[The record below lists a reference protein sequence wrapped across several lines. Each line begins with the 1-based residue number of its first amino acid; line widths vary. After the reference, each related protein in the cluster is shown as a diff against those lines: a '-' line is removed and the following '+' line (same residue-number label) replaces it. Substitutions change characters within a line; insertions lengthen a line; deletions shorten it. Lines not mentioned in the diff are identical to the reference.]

1 METLAPG
8 TPRRRQRRIA
18 IRFAAMIF
26 GLATALLAAET
37 ALHWFPKL
45 IPANVLLRYPPE
57 GVEFFVPGLLD
68 RTPLSAVPLPTGRRP
83 YQGPP
88 PHDASTQTSWRGL
101 QASEGET
108 ETLVLPADEDGL
120 PNAVRYEHPDVVL
133 VGDSFAA
140 LAGQTQ
146 PKGLVPS
153 LEQKL
158 DVKIFNLGIPG
169 IGPIHESWLLRNLGV
184 AKKPQA
190 VVWFFYGGNDFQDTF
205 YLQKSIA
212 RGIATHG
219 ERRHDTRR
227 PFWILPTIVA
237 SWWSGPP
244 VANKDEL
251 PPFQLPGKEH
261 RFTWFHPDKLRFLA
275 MSEQMMRPSPAAA
288 AILQSLDEGRKAAA
302 EIGAEFLVVYIPSK
316 EQVWLPYAELPADL
330 LTQYLEASTLAA
342 IPVPDD
348 PQAAAKL
355 LRANC
360 GALEG
365 LCANW
370 CAIQNVAYWSATKTL
385 RDEVENGRQPYYRA
399 DSHWRAEGQTACVA
413 AIAAQLRTLGVGR

>member
-1 METLAPG
+1 METNAPG
-8 TPRRRQRRIA
+8 TPRRRQRRIIVRVAA
-18 IRFAAMIF
+18 ITF
-26 GLATALLAAET
+26 GLLAALLAAET
-37 ALHWFPKL
+37 ALHWLPKL

-88 PHDASTQTSWRGL
+88 PHDASTQTSWRGM
-101 QASEGET
+101 ASGQGET

-120 PNAVRYEHPDVVL
+120 PNAVRYERPDVVL

-146 PKGLVPS
+146 PAGLVPT

-184 AKKPQA
+184 AKKPRA
-190 VVWFFYGGNDFQDTF
+190 IVWFFYGGNDFQDTF
-205 YLQKSIA
+205 YLQKSME

-219 ERRHDTRR
+219 ERRRDTRR
-227 PFWILPTIVA
+227 PFLILPAIVA

-244 VANKDEL
+244 TANKEEL
-251 PPFQLPGKEH
+251 APFQMVGEEN

-275 MSEQMMRPSPAAA
+275 MSEQMIQPSPAAA
-288 AILQSLDEGRKAAA
+288 AILQSLDEARTAAA
-302 EIGAEFLVVYIPSK
+302 DIGAEFLVVYIPSK

-330 LTQYLEASTLAA
+330 LVQYLEKSALGA

-348 PQAAAKL
+348 PEAAAAL
-355 LRANC
+355 LRANS
-360 GALEG
+360 GALESV
-365 LCANW
+365 CASW
-370 CAIQNVAYWSATKTL
+370 CASQNVSYWSATKCL
-385 RDEVENGRQPYYRA
+385 RDEVANGRQPYYRA
-399 DSHWRAEGQTACVA
+399 DSHWRAEGQIACVE
-413 AIAAQLRTLGVGR
+413 AIAAQLRKLGIGR